1 MNSLTRHQFPGKIAP
16 AACIV
21 MLALVTATGAQEPT
35 FRAQSNVV
43 TVPVLVR
50 DEHGQAVYGLH
61 AADFLVQDDGV
72 AQSIQM
78 DEAVESE
85 AISMVVALQTGR
97 RAVREFPRMRGLAA
111 MLNPIFDQ
119 PGSQI
124 ALVEFDSAVHLAQ
137 NFRHDSVG
145 MDQAFQHLEPGD
157 GSAAILDAVNFSVRL
172 LEDSLHRGIDECCC
186 LSAKRVI
193 TAAMQPRLRTLSQP
207 SETAMWSC
215 MRCLLRLRGRKF

>member
-1 MNSLTRHQFPGKIAP
+1 MNSLTRHQFPGKIAL

-97 RAVREFPRMRGLAA
+97 RAVREFPRCAGW
-111 MLNPIFDQ
+111 
-119 PGSQI
+119 
-124 ALVEFDSAVHLAQ
+124 
-137 NFRHDSVG
+137 
-145 MDQAFQHLEPGD
+145 
-157 GSAAILDAVNFSVRL
+157 
-172 LEDSLHRGIDECCC
+172 
-186 LSAKRVI
+186 
-193 TAAMQPRLRTLSQP
+193 PRCSTP
-207 SETAMWSC
+207 SSTSP
-215 MRCLLRLRGRKF
+215 GRKSLSWNSTAPSIWPKTSAMIRSAWTRPSNTSSRAMAAPPFSTR